1 MASPVRAKNEA
12 GTYRENISGS
22 DDSTRN
28 QSDGSTNR
36 MML

>member
-1 MASPVRAKNEA
+1 MASPVCAKNEA